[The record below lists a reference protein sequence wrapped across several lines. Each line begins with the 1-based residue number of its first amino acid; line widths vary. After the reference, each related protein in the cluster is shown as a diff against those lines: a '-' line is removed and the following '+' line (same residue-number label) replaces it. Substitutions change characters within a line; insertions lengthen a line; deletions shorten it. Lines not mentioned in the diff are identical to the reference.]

1 MLTVHQFAASHF
13 NEKVR
18 WALDYKGLPHK
29 RETYLPGPHF
39 PVIKKLSGGPSTT
52 PLLQHD
58 DGYISGSATIID
70 WLESQ
75 YPEPALLPA
84 DTALRAKALA
94 LQTRFDATVG
104 PATRTLLFDVL
115 LNEPDYLCDTFSAS
129 KPWLKRLA
137 FRATFP
143 AAKGFIRK
151 GNGVFPDN
159 IAKSRHITQTALDE
173 VAAGVERTGYL
184 VGSHFS
190 VADLC
195 AASLLAPLTNI
206 RHPDMQRIEPMP
218 VSVQEFLA
226 QWADHAAIAW
236 VHQIYA
242 RHRPVK

>member
-18 WALDYKGLPHK
+18 WTLDYKRLPHQ

-39 PVIKKLSGGPSTT
+39 PLIKKLSGGPSTT

-58 DGYISGSATIID
+58 GGFISGSAAIID
-70 WLESQ
+70 WLEGQ

-84 DTALRAKALA
+84 DKALREKALA
-94 LQTRFDATVG
+94 IQTRFDATVG
-104 PATRTLLFDVL
+104 PATRTLLFDIL

-159 IAKSRHITQTALDE
+159 IAKSRLITQAALDE
-173 VAAGVERTGYL
+173 VAAAVANTGYM

-206 RHPDMQRIEPMP
+206 KHPDMQRIEPMP

>member
-1 MLTVHQFAASHF
+1 MASISTHHRKFASGF
-13 NEKVR
+13 S
-18 WALDYKGLPHK
+18 LLPP
-29 RETYLPGPHF
+29 RL
-39 PVIKKLSGGPSTT
+39 LA

-58 DGYISGSATIID
+58 GGYISGSAAIID

-75 YPEPALLPA
+75 YPEPALSPVE
-84 DTALRAKALA
+84 TALRAKAVA

-104 PATRTLLFDVL
+104 PATRTLLFEVL

-159 IAKSRHITQTALDE
+159 IARSRLITQAALEE
-173 VAAGVERTGYL
+173 VAAGVEKTGYL
-184 VGSHFS
+184 VGNRFS

-195 AASLLAPLTNI
+195 AASLLAPLTNV
-206 RHPDMQRIEPMP
+206 RHPDMQRIEPIP
-218 VSVQEFLA
+218 FSVQEFLA

-236 VHQIYA
+236 VHQMYA
-242 RHRPVK
+242 VHRPVKS